1 MLYFLYFGLIKS
13 CGKRCNCVL
22 LKTWTILG
30 WFDFNVIFFFSI
42 FKLSGCGKKLLQMS
56 FRKSVAKRRAITPST
71 SYEYCIFIETYNCSF
86 WFFFTLFKTQ
96 SLINVFTFSLKNY
109 ITTFYP
115 SYSLIVLELFL
126 QKVLLFTISFVRHNV
141 VRLRHPNIWNN
152 FYNYFMHL
160 FLFHWS

>member
-30 WFDFNVIFFFSI
+30 WFDFNVIFFSI

-71 SYEYCIFIETYNCSF
+71 SYECCIFIETYNCSF
-86 WFFFTLFKTQ
+86 WFFLTLFKTQ
-96 SLINVFTFSLKNY
+96 SLINVFTFSLKKIHYNILSIIFPY
-109 ITTFYP
+109 CFRTVPTKGP
-115 SYSLIVLELFL
+115 IV
-126 QKVLLFTISFVRHNV
+126 
-141 VRLRHPNIWNN
+141 
-152 FYNYFMHL
+152 YYF
-160 FLFHWS
+160 FCQS

>member
-30 WFDFNVIFFFSI
+30 WFDFNVIFFSI

-86 WFFFTLFKTQ
+86 WFFLTLFKTQ
-96 SLINVFTFSLKNY
+96 SLINVFTFSLKKLHYNILSTIFPY
-109 ITTFYP
+109 CFRTVPTKGP
-115 SYSLIVLELFL
+115 IV
-126 QKVLLFTISFVRHNV
+126 
-141 VRLRHPNIWNN
+141 
-152 FYNYFMHL
+152 YYF
-160 FLFHWS
+160 FCQS

>member
-30 WFDFNVIFFFSI
+30 WFDFNVIFFSI

-71 SYEYCIFIETYNCSF
+71 SYECCIFIETYNCSF
-86 WFFFTLFKTQ
+86 CFFFNSIQNSKSNKCIYIFTKKLHYNILSTIFPYCFRTVPTKGPIVYYFFCQ
-96 SLINVFTFSLKNY
+96 S
-109 ITTFYP
+109 
-115 SYSLIVLELFL
+115 
-126 QKVLLFTISFVRHNV
+126 
-141 VRLRHPNIWNN
+141 
-152 FYNYFMHL
+152 
-160 FLFHWS
+160 